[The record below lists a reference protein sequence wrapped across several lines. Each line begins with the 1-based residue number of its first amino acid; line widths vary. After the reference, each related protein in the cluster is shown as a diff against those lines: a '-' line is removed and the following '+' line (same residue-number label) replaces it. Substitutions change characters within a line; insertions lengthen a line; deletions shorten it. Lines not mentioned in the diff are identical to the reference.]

1 VGWVS
6 AFLLDA
12 PDAAEE
18 QGVYGEVGGGGK
30 KACEI
35 VRGEELPA
43 S

>member
-1 VGWVS
+1 MGWVS

-12 PDAAEE
+12 PDATEE
-18 QGVYGEVGGGGK
+18 QGVHGEVGGGGK

-35 VRGEELPA
+35 VRGEELSA

>member
-18 QGVYGEVGGGGK
+18 PGVHGEVGGGGK
-30 KACEI
+30 KACKI
-35 VRGEELPA
+35 IRGEELSA

>member
-1 VGWVS
+1 MGWVS

-18 QGVYGEVGGGGK
+18 QRVHGEVGGGSK

-35 VRGEELPA
+35 VRGEGLSA